1 MKSKVNKSI
10 CFVPLDSFIR
20 LEQKEYFDRKF
31 VKQPNQF
38 ELFASQIF
46 IDANTPHILLITP
59 LNTPN
64 ITNSCPTN

>member
-46 IDANTPHILLITP
+46 IDANTPHILLIT
-59 LNTPN
+59 
-64 ITNSCPTN
+64 